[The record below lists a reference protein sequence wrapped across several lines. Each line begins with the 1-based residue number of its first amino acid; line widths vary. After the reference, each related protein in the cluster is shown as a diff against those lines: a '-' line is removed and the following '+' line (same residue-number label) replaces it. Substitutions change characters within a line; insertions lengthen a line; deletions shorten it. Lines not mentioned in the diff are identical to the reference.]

1 MGLRE
6 LRGPGTKMSRAGSGA
21 HTHIYTHIHTHSHRR
36 ALACLRHTSVHAF
49 ILAGTTH
56 LQICNSAHAC
66 LHAHKIRGVHTRFCR
81 HTWLGRMLARIL
93 SLQPGGFASFCTQ
106 ARAPTGDGGR
116 SGGTKHTHFLSSFPL
131 PPTVLFFF
139 LHKSVQAGV
148 SRRTGERGTWRFP
161 ERGSSPEPRDLH
173 YLHPLIPRPGSSL
186 SLRARAAGP
195 NRTVL
200 RLGARGLLLPSRPP
214 PTPVRGPKRA
224 PAVNSPGTPLGAGGR
239 ARSPP
244 PDPAP
249 PHPAQASAS
258 AAVESPRPPAQPES
272 TPPSP
277 SGAPSAAARAAS
289 LRGPQGP
296 SRG

>member
-21 HTHIYTHIHTHSHRR
+21 HTHIYTHIHTHIHTHSHRR

-139 LHKSVQAGV
+139 FLHKSVQAGV
-148 SRRTGERGTWRFP
+148 SRRTGEREGNMEVP
-161 ERGSSPEPRDLH
+161 
-173 YLHPLIPRPGSSL
+173 
-186 SLRARAAGP
+186 
-195 NRTVL
+195 
-200 RLGARGLLLPSRPP
+200 
-214 PTPVRGPKRA
+214 
-224 PAVNSPGTPLGAGGR
+224 
-239 ARSPP
+239 
-244 PDPAP
+244 
-249 PHPAQASAS
+249 
-258 AAVESPRPPAQPES
+258 
-272 TPPSP
+272 
-277 SGAPSAAARAAS
+277 
-289 LRGPQGP
+289 
-296 SRG
+296 